1 MDITIPI
8 REEYM
13 TEINRTKLTRD
24 TDTLEGKL
32 TLKDRQRIQ
41 KAWNKAI
48 LEVTKTNKQDTHKTR
63 AKRRRKDA
71 E

>member
-1 MDITIPI
+1 MGITIPI

-13 TEINRTKLTRD
+13 AEINRTKLTRD

-48 LEVTKTNKQDTHKTR
+48 LEVTKSNKQDTYKTR
-63 AKRRRKDA
+63 SKRRRKDV